1 MLRRDFLCS
10 ALAVAAS
17 GPAAAQVAPQATFEL
32 PDEFKPRI
40 VRVRNVAP
48 NEIHVVPQ
56 EFALYWTQAD
66 GKAIRYA
73 VGIGR
78 EGLYEPGV
86 FYVGAKKEWP
96 SWTPT
101 QEMIERN
108 PAAYKRWED
117 GMPGGPNNP
126 LGSRAIYLF
135 TPERG
140 DTFLRIHGT
149 TEPQTIGTRVSN
161 GCVRLVNS
169 HIAHL
174 YDQVPMQARVVLH
187 DV

>member
-1 MLRRDFLCS
+1 MLRREFLIS
-10 ALAVAAS
+10 AAVLAAA
-17 GPAAAQVAPQATFEL
+17 GPAAAQVAPKAFEL
-32 PDEFKPRI
+32 PEEYKPRI
-40 VRVRNVAP
+40 VRVRNVPP

-56 EFALYWTQAD
+56 EFALYWTQPE

-101 QEMIERN
+101 QEMIDRN
-108 PAAYKRWED
+108 PAAYKRWEE
-117 GMPGGPNNP
+117 GMPGGPGNP

-135 TPERG
+135 TLERG

-149 TEPQTIGTRVSN
+149 TEPQTIGSRVSN

-169 HIAHL
+169 HITHL